1 MPRLLS
7 TINAGGAV
15 GIQSDGTA
23 LGNATKLNFES
34 NRVKLASTG
43 IATVTSDPISLIAVS
58 YSHLTLPTT
67 PYV

>member
-7 TINAGGAV
+7 TVNAGGAV

-43 IATVTSDPISLIAVS
+43 IATVCLLYTSPSPRDS
-58 YSHLTLPTT
+58 
-67 PYV
+67 

>member
-1 MPRLLS
+1 MPTLLS
-7 TINAGGAV
+7 TVNGAVKV

-43 IATVTSDPISLIAVS
+43 IATVTTDPISIIGL
-58 YSHLTLPTT
+58 
-67 PYV
+67 

>member
-7 TINAGGAV
+7 TVNAGGAV

-43 IATVTSDPISLIAVS
+43 IAPVTSDPISLIG
-58 YSHLTLPTT
+58 L
-67 PYV
+67 

>member
-7 TINAGGAV
+7 TVNAGGAV
-15 GIQSDGTA
+15 GFQSDGTA

-43 IATVTSDPISLIAVS
+43 IATVTSDPISLIG
-58 YSHLTLPTT
+58 L
-67 PYV
+67 